1 MKNDPAQTHAE
12 NKYRV
17 TSPDIKIPVSRK
29 NHMNQQNRAIILRL
43 PEPVIDRLDNASHS
57 LNLSR
62 SAYLRRCVVRGLEH
76 TETYELPLLEH
87 RAIRKALAR

>member
-1 MKNDPAQTHAE
+1 
-12 NKYRV
+12 
-17 TSPDIKIPVSRK
+17 
-29 NHMNQQNRAIILRL
+29 MNQQNRAIILRL
-43 PEPVIDRLDNASHS
+43 PESVIDRLDNISHT

-76 TETYELPLLEH
+76 TEAHELPLLEH